1 MSRKRRVGVPIEI
14 HAEAVYTREIHE
26 RFYNELFESGAYRIV
41 DKSCNGQRF
50 AVVHTN
56 EIGCNDARRY
66 DIVLE
71 GTEKIKCSCGL
82 YEHAGLLC
90 RHNLKV
96 TSVNGFKVLA
106 ATFLKYEIVDSGS
119 ESI

>member
-41 DKSCNGQRF
+41 DKSGNGQRF

-71 GTEKIKCSCGL
+71 GIEKIKCSCGL

-90 RHNLKV
+90 RHSLKV

-106 ATFLKYEIVDSGS
+106 AIFLNMRL
-119 ESI
+119 